1 MAFVVHEDVLTRHDD
16 ARFRRGSAMAPIR
29 RHSFG
34 VSRDEHRTGR
44 SVGPARSYL
53 TQHQITGIL
62 SSMRTTVQR
71 LGG

>member
-1 MAFVVHEDVLTRHDD
+1 
-16 ARFRRGSAMAPIR
+16 MAPIR